1 MPGLSAKF
9 NADTPRQ
16 TDVLDIRTRLLV
28 SLCVTTAIIYLSD
41 TLSLALMG
49 VITGIYLA
57 QTRRWKIIGI
67 AYLFVALMCLLSFG
81 IIWGLF
87 TLCEWATAGTGWER
101 TVAMFKPGMLGNF
114 HTPFLRMIP
123 SVNVILALTLNFS
136 VQGFTGTMKSLRLP
150 RTLFI
155 PLMVFCR
162 FVPEFIET
170 IGRLRDA
177 VRMRGFSVSFGS
189 AFVHPLVTLRLTFV
203 PLAVKTLRM
212 ADNLAIAAEM
222 KGVGLRKNPTK
233 LNALIF
239 RKRDFA
245 VIAAAA
251 AVSAALSLLNAVRVA
266 EVPPAGPGMMRSQ
279 SPETAAE
286 SEENHA
292 EVR

>member
-9 NADTPRQ
+9 NADASRRV
-16 TDVLDIRTRLLV
+16 DALDIRTRLVV
-28 SLCVTTAIIYLSD
+28 SLCVTTAIVYLSD

-49 VITGIYLA
+49 GITFCYLA

-81 IIWGLF
+81 LIWGLF

-189 AFVHPLVTLRLTFV
+189 AFVHPFVTLRLTFV

-222 KGVGLRKNPTK
+222 KGVGLTKHPTR
-233 LNALIF
+233 LNALVF
-239 RKRDFA
+239 RKRDFV
-245 VIAAAA
+245 VIAAAVL
-251 AVSAALSLLNAVRVA
+251 VSAALSGLNAIRVA
-266 EVPPAGPGMMRSQ
+266 DEVPVGPQSQMMS
-279 SPETAAE
+279 E
-286 SEENHA
+286 SEDSHA
-292 EVR
+292 EAR